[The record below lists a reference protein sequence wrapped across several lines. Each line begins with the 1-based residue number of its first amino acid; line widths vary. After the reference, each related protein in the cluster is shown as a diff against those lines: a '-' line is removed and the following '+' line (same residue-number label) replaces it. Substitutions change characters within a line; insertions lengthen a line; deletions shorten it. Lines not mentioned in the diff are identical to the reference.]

1 MIVASPFV
9 ELQVWLVKVLNGLVD
24 GLNGVAQWTARLPYA
39 TFSLSVLKPLEVVIT
54 YAILVLVFI
63 YWKSGKRRWLLWIL
77 AAIVGLLAI
86 HLFAVCCP

>member
-77 AAIVGLLAI
+77 ATIVGLLAI